1 MIGGSRA
8 FNELYGPKPIEGKSK
23 MNETI
28 KVGSWI
34 RFYMNGV
41 LVVGV
46 VQYIEKDILGYWI
59 AKTDIGAVDTRY
71 VLEAR

>member
-1 MIGGSRA
+1 
-8 FNELYGPKPIEGKSK
+8 

-34 RFYMNGV
+34 RFYQGGV
-41 LVVGV
+41 LVIGV
-46 VQYIEKDILGYWI
+46 VQYIEKDLLGFWI
-59 AKTDIGAVDTRY
+59 AKTDIGTVDTRY

>member
-1 MIGGSRA
+1 
-8 FNELYGPKPIEGKSK
+8 

-34 RFYMNGV
+34 RFYQNGIMV
-41 LVVGV
+41 IGV
-46 VQYIEKDILGYWI
+46 VQYLQKNLQGYWD
-59 AKTDIGAVDTRY
+59 AKTDIGSVDTRY

>member
-1 MIGGSRA
+1 
-8 FNELYGPKPIEGKSK
+8 

-34 RFYMNGV
+34 RFYSDGV
-41 LVVGV
+41 LVIGV
-46 VQYIEKDILGYWI
+46 VQYIEKDLLGYWI
-59 AKTDIGAVDTRY
+59 AKTDIGPVDTRY

>member
-1 MIGGSRA
+1 
-8 FNELYGPKPIEGKSK
+8 

-34 RFYMNGV
+34 RFYMGGV
-41 LVVGV
+41 LVIGV
-46 VQYIEKDILGYWI
+46 VQYIEKDLLGYWI
-59 AKTDIGAVDTRY
+59 AKTDIGTVDTRY

>member
-1 MIGGSRA
+1 
-8 FNELYGPKPIEGKSK
+8 

-34 RFYMNGV
+34 RFYQGGF
-41 LVVGV
+41 LVIGV
-46 VQYIEKDILGYWI
+46 VQYIEKDLLGYWI
-59 AKTDIGAVDTRY
+59 AKTDIGQVDTRY